1 MCLDSCFRVL
11 AVILVSDFVGPTQQ
25 CPSVVCFV
33 FKEGGCDSA
42 KLPVALWR
50 AVLAETLRRAAGTC
64 FKSYS
69 DRELNTLVD
78 LLLHGRNNSMCTFV
92 VVVVVVDGTFFLIFP
107 LRILLLFFFSD
118 GKASLDSPATQF
130 D

>member
-1 MCLDSCFRVL
+1 ML
-11 AVILVSDFVGPTQQ
+11 AVILVSDFVGPIQQ

-42 KLPVALWR
+42 ELPVALWR

-78 LLLHGRNNSMCTFV
+78 LLLHGRNNSMFTFV
-92 VVVVVVDGTFFLIFP
+92 VVVVAGTFFLIFP
-107 LRILLLFFFSD
+107 LRILLFFFFSD
-118 GKASLDSPATQF
+118 GKASPATQL

>member
-1 MCLDSCFRVL
+1 M
-11 AVILVSDFVGPTQQ
+11 
-25 CPSVVCFV
+25 CFV

-42 KLPVALWR
+42 KLPVALWH

-78 LLLHGRNNSMCTFV
+78 LLLHGRNSSMFTFV
-92 VVVVVVDGTFFLIFP
+92 VVVDIVVEGTFFLILP
-107 LRILLLFFFSD
+107 LRICLFLFFSD
-118 GKASLDSPATQF
+118 AKASLGGPATQL